1 MGVEV
6 DDQEKTWWVLPEGE
20 AVQAVQ
26 AGGRGPEA
34 DGDDDADASQKA
46 ARGGVTRVASFATR
60 VQAVP
65 YSRSPNCR
73 VDLSRRDR
81 NEIEDQALTLTL
93 APAPAPSPN
102 PNPVQARLRADRGPH
117 DAAARGQAQARLP
130 AGGRSAGRAARA
142 GRRDRRQGARMAHRV
157 RAVEAS
163 ARQSTVPGI
172 ISLGPTGLRPKRGLA
187 ATQMGWT
194 PACRFRRIVEKARR
208 YPRVIPHDREGGYYS
223 QRNPKPPSRAA

>member
-6 DDQEKTWWVLPEGE
+6 DDQEKTWWVVPEGE

-73 VDLSRRDR
+73 VDLSRQDRDL
-81 NEIEDQALTLTL
+81 IEDRTQTL
-93 APAPAPSPN
+93 APN
-102 PNPVQARLRADRGPH
+102 PNP
-117 DAAARGQAQARLP
+117 
-130 AGGRSAGRAARA
+130 
-142 GRRDRRQGARMAHRV
+142 
-157 RAVEAS
+157 
-163 ARQSTVPGI
+163 
-172 ISLGPTGLRPKRGLA
+172 
-187 ATQMGWT
+187 
-194 PACRFRRIVEKARR
+194 
-208 YPRVIPHDREGGYYS
+208 
-223 QRNPKPPSRAA
+223 

>member
-20 AVQAVQ
+20 EVQAVQ

-81 NEIEDQALTLTL
+81 NEIEALALTRTL
-93 APAPAPSPN
+93 APALAPSPN
-102 PNPVQARLRADRGPH
+102 PNPIQARLRAD
-117 DAAARGQAQARLP
+117 
-130 AGGRSAGRAARA
+130 
-142 GRRDRRQGARMAHRV
+142 
-157 RAVEAS
+157 
-163 ARQSTVPGI
+163 
-172 ISLGPTGLRPKRGLA
+172 
-187 ATQMGWT
+187 
-194 PACRFRRIVEKARR
+194 
-208 YPRVIPHDREGGYYS
+208 
-223 QRNPKPPSRAA
+223 